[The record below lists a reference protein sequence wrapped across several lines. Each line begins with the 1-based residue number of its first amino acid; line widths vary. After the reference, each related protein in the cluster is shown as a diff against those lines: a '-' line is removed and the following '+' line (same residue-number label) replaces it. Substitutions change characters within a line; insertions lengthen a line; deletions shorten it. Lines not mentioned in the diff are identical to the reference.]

1 MQTITLHP
9 RTKKE
14 ANLLEQLAKALEV
27 PFEKT
32 EETNGVYN
40 PEFVKKIKQ
49 GQKDIRAGKGIKVT
63 IDDLWK

>member
-14 ANLLEQLAKALEV
+14 ANLLEQLAKALEI
-27 PFEKT
+27 PFEKK
-32 EETNGVYN
+32 EETETSYN

-49 GQKDIRAGKGIKVT
+49 GQKDIAAGKGIKVT

>member
-1 MQTITLHP
+1 MNTITLHP

-14 ANLLEQLAKALEV
+14 ANLLEQLAIALEV
-27 PFEKT
+27 PFEKK
-32 EETNGVYN
+32 EEIDKPYN

-49 GQKDIRAGKGIKVT
+49 GQKDIAAGKGIKVT